1 MVTKYHLHNATDDSY
16 NWFFFRFKKQTIF
29 VFLQIVSCIL
39 LTIDLIFLNGKARYY
54 PLKDIVGSSL
64 CYFHVYAW
72 LWFGMYI
79 QFSSLFITF
88 YRCICMF
95 FGQELIRLKISPKV
109 MCNPIKTKKKIISQI
124 FRYLSTIC

>member
-1 MVTKYHLHNATDDSY
+1 MNG
-16 NWFFFRFKKQTIF
+16 NWFYTMPRMILITVSSSVKTIF
-29 VFLQIVSCIL
+29 GFLQIVSCIL

-54 PLKDIVGSSL
+54 PLKDIVGSSS

-72 LWFGMYI
+72 LWFGMYT

-95 FGQELIRLKISPKV
+95 FGQELIHLKISPKV
-109 MCNPIKTKKKIISQI
+109 ISNQIKTKKKSISQI
-124 FRYLSTIC
+124 FKYLLTIC